1 MNADVVAEYAA
12 FSRNCDGRAV
22 RGRDGGRLIAGN
34 IVGGGITE
42 EVAGKMLPVF
52 AFSVTLPV
60 NRWERRSV
68 AG

>member
-1 MNADVVAEYAA
+1 MAGVLDWLGTANTTSLHVD
-12 FSRNCDGRAV
+12 DIGRAV
-22 RGRDGGRLIAGN
+22 RGRDGGRLIAGD

-60 NRWERRSV
+60 NRWERR
-68 AG
+68 